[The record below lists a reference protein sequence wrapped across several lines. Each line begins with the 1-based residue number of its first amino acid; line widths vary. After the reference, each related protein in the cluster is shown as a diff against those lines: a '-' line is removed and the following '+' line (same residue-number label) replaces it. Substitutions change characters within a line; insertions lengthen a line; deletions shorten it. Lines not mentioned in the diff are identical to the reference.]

1 MKRENSSGNQTEMV
15 SASDLSQMGVCER
28 LVRFEARYGKRPSPC
43 QRQAMARGRMEHDKI
58 FKDSVRTNPVL
69 KTSLEKPWCFI
80 ASATFGPQAKETQTL
95 RLFRDRILRKAPTG
109 RAVMRMYYRI
119 SPGICRWLTGKK
131 TAVAMMRTMMRPI
144 VLVAGAIV
152 EMAAR
157 RSKDES

>member
-1 MKRENSSGNQTEMV
+1 MV

-43 QRQAMARGRMEHDKI
+43 QRQAMARGRMEHDK
-58 FKDSVRTNPVL
+58 FFEESVRTNPAL

-80 ASATFGPQAKETQTL
+80 ASATFGPEAKETRTL
-95 RLFRDRILRKAPTG
+95 RLFRDRILRKMVAG
-109 RAVMRMYYRI
+109 RAAVKMYYRI
-119 SPGICRWLTGKK
+119 SPGICQWLTSKK

-144 VLVAGAIV
+144 VMVAGVIV
-152 EMAAR
+152 KMAAM